1 MDDPA
6 DVIPVMVAVTMPPS
20 QPHFKCVLVDKNKS
34 LLAVFKELEL
44 EGDDQ
49 RRSADP
55 SAKVSTSES
64 GTFFPFHDRV
74 SLDQASKM
82 LRSDILWVNFEYPEV
97 RRVPPPGVKN
107 AFEVLKRASSTKKS
121 LPAKYPNP
129 VNGLFQLFNKMVDL
143 CKDTKVFFRYMTT
156 AKSSIIL
163 K

>member
-49 RRSADP
+49 TRSADP

-74 SLDQASKM
+74 SLNQASKM

-97 RRVPPPGVKN
+97 RRVPHLV
-107 AFEVLKRASSTKKS
+107 
-121 LPAKYPNP
+121 
-129 VNGLFQLFNKMVDL
+129 
-143 CKDTKVFFRYMTT
+143 
-156 AKSSIIL
+156 
-163 K
+163 